1 MTQSDELRKIQET
14 LATPGWKYIDIILKS
29 ILDENIDIV
38 KREHKDMDKL
48 RYSQAIIQIIEN
60 LFSELDLVERKAKD
74 EINLIKKYKRNI
86 REI

>member
-1 MTQSDELRKIQET
+1 MTQSDELQKIQET